1 MLRYAEHDRLMRT
14 RRVIDGVR
22 VVFGRSEPRDEQE
35 GDEKDGD
42 DDEKEGDEKEGDK
55 KEGDEEV
62 VINGVRYRL
71 VRMD

>member
-1 MLRYAEHDRLMRT
+1 MRT

-22 VVFGRSEPRDEQE
+22 VVFGRSESRDEQE